1 MNNIEIKKK
10 RFKLLLE
17 GKYIPKDIS
26 IQEAKER
33 LKKTDPGIDISNILK
48 IINQE
53 KKDKILKE
61 ILIEI
66 ITNPDIFVYYMPII
80 KSILK
85 ILLLNERK

>member
-66 ITNPDIFVYYMPII
+66 ITNPDVLVYYMPLI